1 MIAAIIKTVQTR
13 VLATSD
19 SDPTIATVTYDR
31 WLFIETYLVI
41 VTTSIPSIRSLFRS
55 MDGRKISSTNT
66 HELSSRYG
74 ISSLHTSRTRRRDS
88 SLERKGIV
96 DVAESKFSTDGFA
109 RMESQNETPE
119 SGLSR
124 ESVKAYV

>member
-13 VLATSD
+13 ILAISD
-19 SDPTIATVTYDR
+19 NDPTIATVTYDR

-55 MDGRKISSTNT
+55 MEGRKISGRNT
-66 HELSSRYG
+66 HELSHRYVV
-74 ISSLHTSRTRRRDS
+74 SSLHTSRTRRRES
-88 SLERKGIV
+88 SIEGKGIIN
-96 DVAESKFSTDGFA
+96 ASEGNLSKEGFA
-109 RMESQNETPE
+109 RMESHKETPE

-124 ESVKAYV
+124 ESVIICV

>member
-13 VLATSD
+13 VLATLNT
-19 SDPTIATVTYDR
+19 DPTIATVTYDR

-55 MDGRKISSTNT
+55 MESRKIISRNT
-66 HELSSRYG
+66 HELSSRYVV
-74 ISSLHTSRTRRRDS
+74 SSLHTSRTRRRKS
-88 SLERKGIV
+88 SIERKEITDASEGYFSKEG
-96 DVAESKFSTDGFA
+96 VARIESH
-109 RMESQNETPE
+109 NETPE

-124 ESVKAYV
+124 ESVTICV

>member
-13 VLATSD
+13 ILATSD
-19 SDPTIATVTYDR
+19 NDPTIATVTYDR

-55 MDGRKISSTNT
+55 MDGRKIGSTNT
-66 HELSSRYG
+66 HELSSHYVV
-74 ISSLHTSRTRRRDS
+74 SSLQTSRTRRRES
-88 SLERKGIV
+88 SMDGKGIINIS
-96 DVAESKFSTDGFA
+96 EGNFSNDGFA
-109 RMESQNETPE
+109 RMESHNETPE

-124 ESVKAYV
+124 ESVIICV

>member
-1 MIAAIIKTVQTR
+1 MVAAIIKTVQTH

-55 MDGRKISSTNT
+55 MDGRKISSKNT
-66 HELSSRYG
+66 HELSCRYVV
-74 ISSLHTSRTRRRDS
+74 SSVRTSRTRRRDS
-88 SLERKGIV
+88 SIDGKGIM
-96 DVAESKFSTDGFA
+96 DVSEGDLSNEGFA
-109 RMESQNETPE
+109 RMESHNETPE
-119 SGLSR
+119 SGLQR
-124 ESVKAYV
+124 ESVKICV